1 MELDELKL
9 QLKNKLNEQQ
19 QHQKSDAEF
28 LLLLK
33 KNTQSVISKIQ
44 RSLWFEIIFGIIFI
58 FIFAYL
64 AWITQKSSMSIYFG
78 VFSIFCLLFSI
89 LLWFLLKK
97 VKHLGDTSTP
107 VKQNLIAIH
116 AILKEFVKRYF
127 QFTMSLIPICL
138 VFSGYLGYR
147 DAANGVV
154 IDELDRFSASFDS
167 KDKMIVFLII
177 YVLVFSVAVYFF
189 TKWYIKKLYG
199 NYLNRLEGYINELE
213 E

>member
-19 QHQKSDAEF
+19 QQTKSDAEF

-33 KNTQSVISKIQ
+33 KNTQSVIGKIK
-44 RSLWFEIIFGIIFI
+44 RSLWFEIIFSVLFVFI
-58 FIFAYL
+58 FGYFVKV
-64 AWITQKSSMSIYFG
+64 TQKSSMSIYFG
-78 VFSIFCLLFSI
+78 VFAVLCVLFAI
-89 LLWFLLKK
+89 VLFFLLKK
-97 VKHLGDTSTP
+97 IDHLGDTSTP

-127 QFTMSLIPICL
+127 QFTIGLIPVCF

-154 IDELDRFSASFDS
+154 VDEFERFSANFDS
-167 KDKMIVFLII
+167 KEKMIVFLII
-177 YVLVFSVAVYFF
+177 YIIVFSISVYFF

-199 NYLNRLEGYINELE
+199 NYLKRLEGYINELE